1 MQETLKCIWEFL
13 KYNLSFD
20 FIQCVVV
27 IGGLIYAIKQYKIS
41 LFSQKFENAQILVK
55 SFYDSL
61 EQGDLKAFKDV
72 IMLRGEAAGGDNAG
86 HYMDKNGQ
94 LRDFGEYFAEGAP
107 DNRALERIVDS
118 LERACYFAK
127 DNNNINVEFF
137 YSELGQFINIS
148 YEILAAIP
156 FSSEN
161 IEYCFNELNKKYP
174 DIPIKT
180 IGHIE

>member
-1 MQETLKCIWEFL
+1 MLETFKCIWEFL
-13 KYNLSFD
+13 KYNVSCD
-20 FIQCVVV
+20 FIQLIII
-27 IGGLIYAIKQYKIS
+27 IGGLFVAIRQYKIS
-41 LFSQKFENAQILVK
+41 LFSQKFENAQTLVK

-61 EQGDLKAFKDV
+61 EDEDIKAFKDI
-72 IMLRGEAAGGDNAG
+72 IMLRGESAGGDNAG
-86 HYMDKNGQ
+86 HYMDENGQ
-94 LRDFGEYFAEGAP
+94 LKDFGDYFAEGAP

-118 LERACYFAK
+118 LERVCYFAK
-127 DNNNINVEFF
+127 DNNNINAKFF

-156 FSSEN
+156 FSFEN
-161 IEYCFNELNKKYP
+161 IEYCFNELNKKYT